1 MLRVMKREQRGLR
14 FPFGGRAEV
23 TVAKS
28 NETFAARATELSL
41 RGCFLEI
48 SSLPKE
54 CRELR
59 VKIWHEEEFFE
70 GPAEILYVRATGVGV
85 VFGSEMKPHYRAL
98 LQKWIL
104 AALDAQAKLEPSKP

>member
-59 VKIWHEEEFFE
+59 VKIWHDEEFFE